1 MGAMPLPYT
10 AAVTL
15 LTALLYAGC
24 ILLVGWARW
33 RYGIKAPAIVGHP
46 TFERAYRVQAN
57 SLEQMPIFL
66 PSLWLAAW
74 LYSDAIAAALGAAF
88 IAFRLLYAVLYLR
101 AAESRGIAYAP
112 GALCML
118 ALWILAVVGL
128 AAQL

>member
-1 MGAMPLPYT
+1 MPFPLA

-46 TFERAYRVQAN
+46 IFERAYRVQAN
-57 SLEQMPIFL
+57 TLEQIPVFL

-74 LYSDAIAAALGAAF
+74 LYSDQVAAALGAAF
-88 IAFRLLYAVLYLR
+88 IAFRILYAVLYLR
-101 AAESRGIAYAP
+101 AAQSRGIAYGP
-112 GALCML
+112 GALCMVV
-118 ALWILAVVGL
+118 LWALAVIGL
-128 AAQL
+128 LARL